1 MPQSV
6 IEAIEMMME
15 QDGNN
20 NEPQF
25 LNWHKQ
31 EYNFF
36 EEDNGEVKDEKP
48 AVYPDISAEYLGN
61 MIEETVTDVDDKENK
76 EVEAD
81 IAQISRA
88 LEENADIAEI
98 LDGYQMGDEGRAH
111 RYDDHGKNVHI
122 RELDNNSNN

>member
-1 MPQSV
+1 M
-6 IEAIEMMME
+6 
-15 QDGNN
+15 
-20 NEPQF
+20 
-25 LNWHKQ
+25 
-31 EYNFF
+31 
-36 EEDNGEVKDEKP
+36 KDEKP

-98 LDGYQMGDEGRAH
+98 LDGYQIGDEGREH